1 MVRWEQQTLSSFVGK
16 VRRYNQLNIGIIWK
30 EESIKLAQENRKSDC
45 LLRNQFGG
53 NVDPSITFR
62 AHIPLLFLW

>member
-30 EESIKLAQENRKSDC
+30 EESIKLAQENRRSDC
-45 LLRNQFGG
+45 LL
-53 NVDPSITFR
+53 
-62 AHIPLLFLW
+62 